1 MCCWLLLMTFLSLI
15 SIIPTASNAKKRFR
29 YSITTVN
36 VRTKPN
42 TNSKIVGQLHW
53 NEKVR
58 IIREVNREWYL
69 IQYRKKKRY
78 VCAEYL
84 TKRKYHYKSFTPP
97 SNSKFKSYEDAD
109 CITNSRSLAEGRL
122 KVKYHLDDHTGVWMV
137 GDRYCI
143 AIGSFYTTKIGA
155 KVDLVL
161 LHGDRTHTLKCIT
174 ADSKADKD
182 TVDQHRIH
190 RDGSVVEFVVKT
202 SSLPGM
208 ARRMGDVSYAG
219 NKFKGKVEQIRVY
232 G

>member
-1 MCCWLLLMTFLSLI
+1 M
-15 SIIPTASNAKKRFR
+15 SNAKKIYR
-29 YSITTVN
+29 YSKTIVN
-36 VRTKPN
+36 IRVKPN

-58 IIREVNREWYL
+58 IIRKINGEWYL
-69 IQYRKKKRY
+69 IRYRKKKRY

-84 TKRKYHYKSFTPP
+84 TKKENRYKSFASL

-109 CITNSRSLAEGRL
+109 CITDSRSLAEGRL
-122 KVKYHLDDHTGVWMV
+122 KVKYHLDASSGVWMV

-143 AIGSFYTTKIGA
+143 AIGSYYTTKIGVR
-155 KVDLVL
+155 VDLVL
-161 LHGDRTHTLKCIT
+161 LHGGKRHTLKCIT

-182 TVDQHRIH
+182 TIDQHRVH

-202 SSLPGM
+202 SSLPGV

-219 NKFKGKVEQIRVY
+219 NKFKGRVEQIRVY